1 LVDAIARKALAM
13 TQRALTR
20 RTLLSSFDQGL
31 FEEADGGKALAGY
44 EVKVV

>member
-1 LVDAIARKALAM
+1 
-13 TQRALTR
+13 
-20 RTLLSSFDQGL
+20 LSSFDQGL